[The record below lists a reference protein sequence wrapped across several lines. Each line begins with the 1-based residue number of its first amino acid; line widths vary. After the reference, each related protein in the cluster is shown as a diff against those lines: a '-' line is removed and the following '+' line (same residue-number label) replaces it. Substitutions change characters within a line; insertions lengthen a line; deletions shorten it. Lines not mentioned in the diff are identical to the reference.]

1 MIQVVKVYSTNH
13 WYTVIVTIF
22 NIYIKY
28 LVEASF
34 CGMTNPSQII
44 LDRDEYH
51 VIPEQTILQW
61 SKPFFSSIDCSG

>member
-1 MIQVVKVYSTNH
+1 MYAKNH
-13 WYTVIVTIF
+13 RYRVIVTIF

-34 CGMTNPSQII
+34 CGMTNPAQII

-51 VIPEQTILQW
+51 VIPEQTILQ
-61 SKPFFSSIDCSG
+61 